1 MRTVSIFR
9 CGSNQ
14 AICLPKDMEYE
25 GVNELEIIRD
35 GDAINMRP
43 VRPNWLSLAELTC
56 ADEDLLQER
65 PLVIRDEDLRQP

>member
-25 GVNELEIIRD
+25 GVNEREIMRD
-35 GDAINMRP
+35 GDAIILRP
-43 VRPNWLSLAELTC
+43 VRPNWLSLAEHPC
-56 ADEDLLQER
+56 ADEDFLQER